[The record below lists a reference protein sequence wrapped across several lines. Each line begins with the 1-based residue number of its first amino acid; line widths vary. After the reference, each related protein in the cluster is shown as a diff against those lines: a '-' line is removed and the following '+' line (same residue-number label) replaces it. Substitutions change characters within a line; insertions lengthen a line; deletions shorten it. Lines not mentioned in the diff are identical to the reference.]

1 MSGSQQGAGAGQ
13 PAGASPPLGQPGH
26 GHFNRPV
33 KWSNFWVVG
42 FGVVAVM
49 LLVSVFFRVPFM
61 VWSLATLVLFGTMEG
76 VGVAKVS
83 DKCPPLTDIIREYI
97 PRWLAFALIYFMVGM
112 AGGTWFRFAHRWG
125 LALLAGLLGWL
136 TAHFEVTFNA
146 PAVEQESVKYSWWA
160 GKLGA
165 HKLRDSLVRRQQRR
179 SLDEQRRLA
188 FKSGR

>member
-1 MSGSQQGAGAGQ
+1 MALSKGQEPVNLQGHRRRLGSPVTGPSTARSSGATFGSSG
-13 PAGASPPLGQPGH
+13 LGWWPSCYWC
-26 GHFNRPV
+26 RC
-33 KWSNFWVVG
+33 S
-42 FGVVAVM
+42 
-49 LLVSVFFRVPFM
+49 SRVPFM